1 MTRFRKT
8 DQKFN
13 SRTSTVWVGLSR
25 PSPLCLP
32 QAWAIDTE
40 GGSWLRLGGLE
51 PPPSHVAPAWLRV
64 EGEPCSLVQ
73 VASSPSGDR
82 VWARDR
88 VGGVWVR
95 EAVYPELPCG
105 TGWVAVSGLAA
116 AWLEV
121 SRHSVWVLAPGGR
134 LYRRLGLEETDWVGR
149 AWQEVPGPRGQV
161 VVALSAGQCDT
172 LWALDSTGGVH
183 QLSVCYR
190 SVPNKLCFFRACS
203 EFRAS

>member
-1 MTRFRKT
+1 MVYFLNSKVKT
-8 DQKFN
+8 HAEDPLQYIFDENKEKIVVLGYSIV
-13 SRTSTVWVGLSR
+13 SRR
-25 PSPLCLP
+25 SP
-32 QAWAIDTE
+32 
-40 GGSWLRLGGLE
+40 
-51 PPPSHVAPAWLRV
+51 LRV
-64 EGEPCSLVQ
+64 EVEPCSLVQ

-88 VGGVWVR
+88 EGGVWVR
-95 EAVYPELPCG
+95 QAVYPELPCG

-121 SRHSVWVLAPGGR
+121 SQRSVWVLAPGGR
-134 LYRRLGLEETDWVGR
+134 LYRRLGLQETDWVGR

-172 LWALDSTGGVH
+172 VWALDSIGGVH

-190 SVPNKLCFFRACS
+190 QHFHKYPPTYRIDF
-203 EFRAS
+203 